1 MKSKIVIICILAAVL
16 IILASITPA
25 IGSNIVKSDKKRDY
39 SSPLFSIRTQQSIK
53 TQSNEKIN
61 PNYVGKGKT
70 INFFPVRNSNLNNL
84 AERAYKL
91 IKENPKIISIIMDKI
106 SLMPEI
112 TKYLES
118 NSIDIDEFKNQI
130 SYVINHPEIL
140 KEKILELQ
148 SSQDNIPQPVGLSTS
163 SALGCF
169 IIVLIMAPILAIIG
183 VIIATVTIITCL
195 LPNCFESFMENLL
208 DGFIQGLQQG

>member
-1 MKSKIVIICILAAVL
+1 
-16 IILASITPA
+16 LASITPA
-25 IGSNIVKSDKKRDY
+25 IGFNIIKSEKERNY
-39 SSPLFSIRTQQSIK
+39 SSPLFTIRSQQSIDD
-53 TQSNEKIN
+53 QSTGKIN
-61 PNYVGKGKT
+61 SNYVGKGKL
-70 INFFPVRNSNLNNL
+70 INFYPVRTSNLNNL
-84 AERAYKL
+84 AERAYKI

-106 SLMPEI
+106 SLMPEM

-148 SSQDNIPQPVGLSTS
+148 SPQYNSPQPVGLSTS

-183 VIIATVTIITCL
+183 VIIATVTIVTCL
-195 LPNCFESFMENLL
+195 LPNCFENFMENLL
-208 DGFIQGLQQG
+208 DGFIQGLKLG

>member
-1 MKSKIVIICILAAVL
+1 
-16 IILASITPA
+16 
-25 IGSNIVKSDKKRDY
+25 
-39 SSPLFSIRTQQSIK
+39 
-53 TQSNEKIN
+53 
-61 PNYVGKGKT
+61 
-70 INFFPVRNSNLNNL
+70 
-84 AERAYKL
+84 
-91 IKENPKIISIIMDKI
+91 MDKI

-148 SSQDNIPQPVGLSTS
+148 SPQDNIPQPVGLSTS

-208 DGFIQGLQQG
+208 DGFIQGLKQG